1 MERIQLATPE
11 GSVDA
16 VVASP
21 DGSGPWPGVVIVHDM
36 ISATSGG
43 LPGIIERVLTDV
55 RVGVSCSLTVL
66 RHTEKLELKIVP
78 EEAK

>member
-1 MERIQLATPE
+1 MERIELATPE

-36 ISATSGG
+36 VSATSGG
-43 LPGIIERVLTDV
+43 CRGLSSASPTPDT
-55 RVGVSCSLTVL
+55 S
-66 RHTEKLELKIVP
+66 
-78 EEAK
+78 